1 MSGVFDLFS
10 TRHFLCCFPILIFD
24 DVSFYYFSM
33 TPLLF
38 LSHSDDD
45 ANDCSATVS
54 ATVCVLQEVRSF
66 LTAAF
71 VQAASRKKEKE

>member
-1 MSGVFDLFS
+1 
-10 TRHFLCCFPILIFD
+10 
-24 DVSFYYFSM
+24 M

-54 ATVCVLQEVRSF
+54 ATVLVLQEVRSF